1 MNLILLEEDD
11 FVAGLRHAHLRGRRA
26 HHIVHVLRAQPGR
39 QLRVGLLGGPMGVA
53 RVTTADDVQVQLEV
67 ALEAL
72 PPAPLPV
79 ILLLALP
86 RPKSLKKV
94 LQAAT
99 CMGVKRLFLMETW
112 RVEKS
117 FWSSPA
123 LRPEALREQMLLG
136 LEQAGDTILPEI
148 QVRRRFKPF
157 VEDELGAVVAGTR
170 ALVAHPGA
178 ADLCPHVGDGFVTLA
193 IGPERGFT
201 DYELAMLG
209 ARGFR
214 TVSLGER
221 RLRVE
226 DAVPA
231 LLGRLF

>member
-1 MNLILLEEDD
+1 MNVILLEEED
-11 FVAGLRHAHLRGRRA
+11 FVAGLRRARVSGRRA
-26 HHIVHVLRAQPGR
+26 RHIVNVLRAEPGR
-39 QLRVGLLGGPMGVA
+39 HLRVGLVGGPLGVA
-53 RVTTADDVQVQLEV
+53 RVTTTDDIEVQLDVE
-67 ALEAL
+67 LREL

-79 ILLLALP
+79 VLLLALP

-99 CMGVKRLFLMETW
+99 CMGVKRIYVIETW

-123 LRPEALREQMLLG
+123 LHPEALRAQMLLG

-148 QVRRRFKPF
+148 QLRRRFKPF
-157 VEDELGAVVAGTR
+157 VEDELGALGAGTR
-170 ALVAHPGA
+170 ALVAHPA
-178 ADLCPHVGDGFVTLA
+178 ATDSCPRVGEDRVTLA

-201 DYELAMLG
+201 DYEIAMLG